1 MEAIIRKWGN
11 SPALRLPM
19 SVLKEA
25 ALGVEQKVNIVVT
38 RGRIV
43 IEPSQKIEYDLN
55 ELLAGINPENAHTE
69 VSFGK
74 PVGIMSVGPAGE
86 MKMLSANISVVE
98 VKERCGSAALWA

>member
-1 MEAIIRKWGN
+1 MEAIVRKWGN

-25 ALGVEQKVNIVVT
+25 AFGVEQKVNIVVT

-55 ELLAGINPENAHTE
+55 ELLAGINPENTHTE

-74 PVGIMSVGPAGE
+74 PVG
-86 MKMLSANISVVE
+86 
-98 VKERCGSAALWA
+98 KETL